1 MLLKNRWS
9 APFSGILAKETKG
22 VILKEFTKKTVLL
35 WVLSFLFLVIFI
47 KFGFALTRNY
57 YHDLLLACEVIPLL
71 KLNFYKPVSLFRLLQ
86 TYRQTGNVPALL
98 ASLGDPYTRY
108 LTPQEYNQLLEE
120 NKGIY
125 GGVGL
130 YLEYKNDQLIIFKP
144 MKNSPAARAG
154 LLPGD
159 RIIAIDRY
167 PTDGMSKEKA
177 TAAILGPPGTT
188 VILTIQRGEGSL
200 STMLEIALTRVLID
214 PSIEWEIKWDQEV
227 GKIGWI
233 TLSQFTQETGADL
246 ECALQTFTREKVA
259 GIILDLRYNPGGL
272 LIAAVEVA
280 SQFLPGLKGH
290 PLVSLQY
297 RNKSVETFTA
307 LTNPHPSYPLVV
319 LVNEWSASSSE
330 IVAGALKDLHAGVL
344 VGNTTFGKGLVQDV
358 IPLRDGSALYLTVAR
373 YLTAGGYSIHNT
385 GVHPDVRVTLP
396 LAPKPA
402 KPEKDLFFLRRVD
415 QLQAD
420 TAVQVLKQLIR
431 ARFKPAA

>member
-1 MLLKNRWS
+1 MILESFSKKPLIIWALL
-9 APFSGILAKETKG
+9 
-22 VILKEFTKKTVLL
+22 
-35 WVLSFLFLVIFI
+35 FLFLVFFI
-47 KFGFALTRNY
+47 KVGFALTRNY

-71 KLNFYKPVSLFRLLQ
+71 KSNFYQPLSLSWLLQ
-86 TYRQTGNVPALL
+86 TYRRTGNVSALL

-144 MKNSPAARAG
+144 IKNSPAARAG

-159 RIIAIDRY
+159 RIIAIDRL
-167 PTDGMSKEKA
+167 PTDGMSKEKV

-188 VILTIQRGEGSL
+188 VILTIQRGEGPF
-200 STMLEIALTRVLID
+200 STTQEIPLTRVLID
-214 PSIEWEIKWDQEV
+214 PSIEWEITWDQEV

-246 ECALQTFTREKVA
+246 ESALQTFTREKVV

-272 LIAAVEVA
+272 LIAAIEVA
-280 SQFLPGLKGH
+280 SQFLPGPAGH
-290 PLVSLQY
+290 PLVSLHY
-297 RNKSVETFTA
+297 RNKSPDTFTA
-307 LTNPHPSYPLVV
+307 FTNPHPSYPLVV
-319 LVNEWSASSSE
+319 LVNEWSASSAE
-330 IVAGALKDLHAGVL
+330 IVASALKDLHAGVL

-358 IPLRDGSALYLTVAR
+358 IPLRDGGALYLTVAR

-396 LAPKPA
+396 LTPNSAP
-402 KPEKDLFFLRRVD
+402 PEKDLFFLRRVD
-415 QLQAD
+415 QLQTD
-420 TAVQVLKQLIR
+420 TALKVLKQLIR
-431 ARFKPAA
+431 ARLKPAA

>member
-1 MLLKNRWS
+1 VVLRG
-9 APFSGILAKETKG
+9 FS
-22 VILKEFTKKTVLL
+22 KKSLFL
-35 WVLSFLFLVIFI
+35 WVLLLLFLVFFI
-47 KFGFALTRNY
+47 KVGFSLTRGR

-71 KLNFYKPVSLFRLLQ
+71 KLNFYEPVSLSRLLQ

-108 LTPQEYNQLLEE
+108 LTPSEYNQLLEE
-120 NKGIY
+120 NKGLY

-130 YLEYKNDQLIIFKP
+130 YLEYKNGQLIIFKP
-144 MKNSPAARAG
+144 IKNSPAAQAG

-159 RIIAIDRY
+159 RIIAIDRL

-177 TAAILGPPGTT
+177 TAAILGPPGTN
-188 VILTIQRGEGSL
+188 VVLTIQRGKGPL
-200 STMLEIALTRVLID
+200 GTTKEIALNRVLID
-214 PSIEWEIKWDQEV
+214 PSIEWEIKWDREV

-233 TLSQFTQETGADL
+233 SLSQFTQETGADL
-246 ECALQTFTREKVA
+246 KRALETFTREKVV

-272 LIAAVEVA
+272 LISAVEVT
-280 SQFLPGLKGH
+280 SQFLPGSGGQ

-297 RNKSVETFTA
+297 RNQGTETFTA
-307 LTNPHPSYPLVV
+307 FDNPHPSYPLVV

-330 IVAGALKDLHAGVL
+330 IVAGALKDLRAGVL

-358 IPLRDGSALYLTVAR
+358 IPLRDGGALYLTVAR
-373 YLTAGGYSIHNT
+373 YLTAGGYAIHNT

-396 LAPKPA
+396 ITPKPS
-402 KPEKDLFFLRRVD
+402 KSENDLFFLRRVD

-420 TAVQVLKQLIR
+420 TALQVLKQLIR
-431 ARFKPAA
+431 ARLKPAA